1 MYKEMRSLEIRKETL
16 AKPSF
21 VMIMEN
27 ISNYIREDY
36 LNSVNETTVYTS
48 LNFDIS
54 GTDLGFRKIASP
66 YIQRQKYRKRG

>member
-1 MYKEMRSLEIRKETL
+1 MYKEMRSLEIHKETL

-36 LNSVNETTVYTS
+36 LNSV
-48 LNFDIS
+48 D
-54 GTDLGFRKIASP
+54 
-66 YIQRQKYRKRG
+66 

>member
-1 MYKEMRSLEIRKETL
+1 MYKEMRSLEIHKETL

-36 LNSVNETTVYTS
+36 LNSVDETTVYAS
-48 LNFDIS
+48 LNFDIF
-54 GTDLGFRKIASP
+54 GTDLSFRKVASP
-66 YIQRQKYRKRG
+66 YIQRQKYRERG